1 MVFIWETNMFPR
13 KQRDNKNNKARD
25 RVMADL
31 KSKKPAQTLNLLG
44 AVCPSP
50 IIETKKEMKKLP
62 RKAILK
68 IVCDLPALIEE
79 TIPRYVE
86 MHGYQ
91 LEIVRLE
98 DKGYW
103 EIYIQKT

>member
-1 MVFIWETNMFPR
+1 
-13 KQRDNKNNKARD
+13 
-25 RVMADL
+25 MADL
-31 KSKKPAQTLNLLG
+31 KSKEPTQTLNFLG
-44 AVCPSP
+44 TVCPYP

-62 RKAILK
+62 RGAILK
-68 IVCDLPALIEE
+68 IVCDLPALVEE
-79 TIPRYVE
+79 TIPRFVE
-86 MHGYQ
+86 MHGYE

>member
-1 MVFIWETNMFPR
+1 
-13 KQRDNKNNKARD
+13 
-25 RVMADL
+25 MAKL
-31 KSKKPAQTLNLLG
+31 QSKRPTQTLNFLG

-62 RKAILK
+62 SKAVLK
-68 IVCDLPALIEE
+68 IVCDVPAFVEE
-79 TIPRYVE
+79 TIPRFTE
-86 MHGYQ
+86 MHEYK
-91 LEIVRLE
+91 LEVVRLE